1 VLNVTVVLLG
11 EGFASTAIGPL
22 EIFFA
27 AGGLWRQLQGEAP
40 EPFFEVQ
47 AATVTREA
55 VNVPYGVGLAARK
68 SIDEIDRTD
77 VIIVPSSGLDV
88 DMSMIENS
96 RLLPWLRHHHAR
108 GAYIAGVCMG
118 AAYLAEAGLLE
129 GRTATTHWG
138 LAQDFAERY
147 PNVKWRPDLMITED
161 ARLLCS
167 GGVSAAMDVSLYLV
181 EKLAGHEIAMQ
192 TAKALLLNMPR
203 TQQSGY
209 AVLPLSPPHGDDR
222 VRDAEAF
229 MQKNFQDDLCA
240 DEIADRF
247 GMSVRNFTR
256 RFKAATGRL
265 PGAYLQAV
273 RIETAKAMLE
283 RDRASVQSISVAV
296 GYDDVSFFRNL
307 FKRATGMNP
316 AEYRA
321 RFAAMAVRQ
330 IDSLEVSLRSV

>member
-1 VLNVTVVLLG
+1 MLNVTVVLLG

-22 EIFFA
+22 EIFYA
-27 AGGLWRQLQGEAP
+27 AGALWRQLQGEAP
-40 EPFFEVQ
+40 EPFFNVS
-47 AATVTREA
+47 AATINGDA
-55 VNVPYGVGLAARK
+55 VNVPYGVGLVPQK
-68 SIDEIDRTD
+68 SIDEIERTD

-96 RLLPWLRHHHAR
+96 SLLPWLRNHHAL
-108 GAYIAGVCMG
+108 GSYIAGVCMG
-118 AAYLAEAGLLE
+118 SAYLAEAGLLD
-129 GRTATTHWG
+129 GRVATTHWA
-138 LAQDFAERY
+138 LAEDFARRY
-147 PNVKWRPDLMITED
+147 PNVKWRPDLMITEE

-181 EKLAGHEIAMQ
+181 EKLAGHEVAMQ

-209 AVLPLSPPHGDDR
+209 AVLPLSPPHDDDR

-229 MQKNFQDDLCA
+229 MQQNYREDLCA
-240 DEIADRF
+240 DAVAERF
-247 GMSVRNFTR
+247 GMSVRNFAR

-273 RIETAKAMLE
+273 RIDAAKAMLE
-283 RDRASVQSISVAV
+283 RERASVQSISTAV
-296 GYDDVSFFRNL
+296 GYDDVSFFRSL
-307 FKRATGMNP
+307 FKRSTGMNP

-321 RFAAMAVRQ
+321 RFATLGVRQ
-330 IDSLEVSLRSV
+330 IDSIEMR